1 MDEYGVE
8 TGEKETSAQLKQR
21 NANFVGIMRTIL
33 LKRMES
39 SLAALTSTVRSL
51 VDYLNLFLARLDQG
65 RVLTPKQAYKLRGVL
80 GGSLPDHDQDLED
93 MDPKAV
99 AALQQEL
106 AAPEDLD
113 LRGRLQADVE
123 FDRDRLQM
131 LLTRL
136 QWLEEMLAEQGDPK
150 VQAVRKLLEGLPKED
165 DHGQPTKVALFTTY
179 KDTAQH
185 LFKQFGGEVDSLKN
199 DVRVQSNLED
209 ARWMSLLTGG
219 DDQNRRRSVLERFAP
234 LAAHRETE
242 PLDDA
247 SLC

>member
-1 MDEYGVE
+1 M
-8 TGEKETSAQLKQR
+8 
-21 NANFVGIMRTIL
+21 
-33 LKRMES
+33 
-39 SLAALTSTVRSL
+39 
-51 VDYLNLFLARLDQG
+51 
-65 RVLTPKQAYKLRGVL
+65 
-80 GGSLPDHDQDLED
+80 PDHDQDLED

-106 AAPEDLD
+106 TAPDDLD

-123 FDRDRLQM
+123 FDRDRLQT

-150 VQAVRKLLEGLPKED
+150 AQAVRKLLEGLPKED
-165 DHGQPTKVALFTTY
+165 DHGHTRPKSALFTTY

-185 LFKQFGGEVDSLKN
+185 LFKQFGGDVGSLRR

-234 LAAHRETE
+234 VATHRETE
-242 PLDDA
+242 PLDDPVAVEEDRA
-247 SLC
+247 SESSGYRVVDSYRCTLGGPEPPGRPVLGQLRSTLEPGTHDSAGRSY

>member
-1 MDEYGVE
+1 
-8 TGEKETSAQLKQR
+8 
-21 NANFVGIMRTIL
+21 MRTIL

-51 VDYLNLFLARLDQG
+51 VDYLSLFLARLEQG

-99 AALQQEL
+99 AALRQEL

-123 FDRDRLQM
+123 FDRDRLQT

-136 QWLEEMLAEQGDPK
+136 QWLEEMLAEQGDPQSAGRAQAARK
-150 VQAVRKLLEGLPKED
+150 ASKTGRPRATYQGGLVHDVQRHCSESVQAVR
-165 DHGQPTKVALFTTY
+165 
-179 KDTAQH
+179 
-185 LFKQFGGEVDSLKN
+185 
-199 DVRVQSNLED
+199 
-209 ARWMSLLTGG
+209 
-219 DDQNRRRSVLERFAP
+219 RRRGVLE
-234 LAAHRETE
+234 E
-242 PLDDA
+242 
-247 SLC
+247 